1 MASEKLPN
9 QYGLAYNESGL
20 DIIPIWTREPSI
32 TAIENVCR
40 LRLQIESNESLSVSF
55 HAEGAFNKLY
65 LVKAPSQDRSW
76 LMRVSLPVCPHH
88 KTRSEVATMK
98 WIHKNTDIP
107 VPQVFDF
114 DDSNAN
120 DIGFEW
126 ILMELMPGVT
136 AYSRWRWLPMAQKV
150 ALTERIAEC
159 QAQLFRRKFPDA
171 CFRGIGSLHPV
182 VGRSQSPPEPG
193 QMVASE
199 FFMGNRIK
207 YDVPRGP
214 FRSSH
219 DWLKSCLE
227 IISRDCEKI
236 SATTDDE
243 DEKEEADTML
253 EVARRLLGLLPRIF
267 PSIQNPAERTA
278 LYHHD
283 LGLSNILID
292 QQGNLTAI
300 IDWECVSTIPLWMT
314 TRVPKFLWGPTREE
328 EPKRDTYSNE
338 PPLEIHTS
346 EGKAPPDP
354 DELDN
359 EGKNQLYWIHLMEY
373 DQTQLRKI
381 YHDKMRSLWPDWDL
395 EIAES
400 KLKFEFY
407 DAVTIFP
414 IGFYLTAITKWVDK
428 LEAGEL
434 AELNIV

>member
-1 MASEKLPN
+1 MADDTRPS
-9 QYGLAYNESGL
+9 QDGLAYDESGL
-20 DIIPIWTREPSI
+20 DIVPLWTREPSMN
-32 TAIENVCR
+32 AIENVCR
-40 LRLQIESNESLSVSF
+40 LRLQIDSKEPCSVSF

-65 LVKAPSQDRSW
+65 LVKAGHDRSW

-88 KTRSEVATMK
+88 KTRSEVATIK
-98 WIHKNTDIP
+98 WLRENTDIP

-120 DIGFEW
+120 EIGFEW
-126 ILMELMPGVT
+126 ILMGVMPGVS
-136 AYSRWRWLPMAQKV
+136 AWSRWRWLPMAQKV
-150 ALTERIAEC
+150 LLTQRIAEY
-159 QAQLFRRKFPDA
+159 QAQLFRHKFTAA
-171 CFRGIGSLHPV
+171 CFRRIGTLHPV
-182 VGRSQSPPEPG
+182 MSEESTPEPG
-193 QMVASE
+193 QMVTSE

-219 DWLKSCLE
+219 DWLKSYLE

-236 SATTDDE
+236 SATTEDD
-243 DEKEEADTML
+243 DEKEEADAML
-253 EVARRLLGLLPRIF
+253 RVARRLLGLLPRIF

-278 LYHHD
+278 LYHDD
-283 LGLSNILID
+283 LGLSNVLID
-292 QQGNLTAI
+292 EQGSLTAI
-300 IDWECVSTIPLWMT
+300 VDWECVSAVPLWMT

-338 PPLEIHTS
+338 TPIERQTLEPKGS
-346 EGKAPPDP
+346 DP

-359 EGKNQLYWIHLMEY
+359 EGKNELYWIHLMEY

-381 YHDKMRSLWPDWDL
+381 YHDRMRSLWPDWDL

-414 IGFYLTAITKWVDK
+414 SGFYLRRITEWVDK
-428 LEAGEL
+428 LEAGEVV
-434 AELNIV
+434 ELDIA